1 MTNLKQQ
8 LVLACC
14 LDTDQLWSGPKLP
27 AAHIT
32 VKEMAFGVVPAGKSV
47 LDGSA
52 RLREDLEDQAPL
64 LPVRP
69 QGDGGVQPGRRRPL

>member
-1 MTNLKQQ
+1 
-8 LVLACC
+8 
-14 LDTDQLWSGPKLP
+14 
-27 AAHIT
+27 
-32 VKEMAFGVVPAGKSV
+32 MAYGVIPAGKSV

-69 QGDGGVQPGRRRPL
+69 VGDGGVHRPQPVCHGPLCGP